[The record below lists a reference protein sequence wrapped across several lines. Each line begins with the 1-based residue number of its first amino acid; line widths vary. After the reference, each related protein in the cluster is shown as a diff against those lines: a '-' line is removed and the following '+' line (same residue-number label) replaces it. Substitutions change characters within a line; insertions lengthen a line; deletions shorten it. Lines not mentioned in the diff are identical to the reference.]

1 MAEFKIECFQN
12 EFLPQ
17 GGQVMHAV
25 LTVCASGT
33 GSVGASGPV
42 PAADRTELLIVDTS
56 GSMNGRKLRS
66 AKAATAAAIDC
77 IPDGVGFG
85 IVTGSHRAEM
95 AYPLWGGVAVSSVQ
109 TRAEAK
115 QAVKGF
121 EARGGTAIGSWIELA
136 QDVFGQAEGIRHAI
150 LLTDGRNESEEPE
163 ALDEA
168 LRRADGAFQCDCR
181 GVGDDWEVAELRK
194 VATALRGTYDIV
206 ADPDGLSVDFSGL
219 MMQSLGRQVAELSL
233 RVWTPQGAE
242 IVALKQME
250 PPLDLAGS
258 RAADGPLVGDYT
270 TGAWGDECRD
280 FYLSVRVPAGAVED
294 KMLVARVTLLVG
306 DEAVGQG
313 LVTAEWTDD
322 VTKSTRMNKQVA
334 DAIGEGELADAI
346 QEGVDAYRA
355 EDIAT
360 ATDRFEKA
368 VQIATESGNDD
379 AIDRLSK
386 IVDIDTVTGRVRP
399 KAKVDKID
407 LMTVETRSTR
417 TSRTVHRFK
426 GSDLGRCD
434 TCKRP
439 ATDAVH
445 RVAGSNSPN
454 STT

>member
-1 MAEFKIECFQN
+1 MADFQIECFQN

-17 GGQVMHAV
+17 GGEVMHAV

-33 GSVGASGPV
+33 GSSASDPA
-42 PAADRTELLIVDTS
+42 PAAARTELLIVDTS
-56 GSMNGRKLRS
+56 GSMNGKKLRS
-66 AKAATAAAIDC
+66 AKAATAAAVDC
-77 IPDGVGFG
+77 IPDGVGFV
-85 IVTGSHRAEM
+85 IITGNHEAEL
-95 AYPLWGGVAVSSVQ
+95 AYPVWGSPAVSSAQ

-115 QAVKGF
+115 QEVRKF

-136 QDVFGQAEGIRHAI
+136 EDVLGEAEGIRHAI

-181 GVGDDWEVAELRK
+181 GVGDDWDVAELRK

-206 ADPDGLSVDFSGL
+206 ADPDGLSADFSGL
-219 MMQSLGRQVAELSL
+219 MMQSLSKQVAELTL

-250 PPLDLAGS
+250 PPLDLVGS
-258 RAADGPLVGDYT
+258 RVAEGPLVGDYT

-280 FYLSVRVPAGAVED
+280 FYLSVRVPVGAVDD

-306 DEAVGQG
+306 DEPVGQG
-313 LVTAEWTDD
+313 LVTAVWTDD
-322 VTKSTRMNKQVA
+322 VAKSTRMNKRVA
-334 DAIGEGELADAI
+334 ETIGEGELADAT
-346 QEGVDAYRA
+346 QEGVDAYKDG
-355 EDIAT
+355 DIET
-360 ATDRFEKA
+360 ATDRFQKA
-368 VQIATESGNDD
+368 VHIARESGNDE
-379 AIDRLSK
+379 AIERLAK

-399 KAKVDKID
+399 KAKVEKID

-426 GSDLGRCD
+426 GSDLGRCE
-434 TCKRP
+434 TCRRP
-439 ATDAVH
+439 ATDSVH
-445 RVAGSNSPN
+445 RVAGTNSPN
-454 STT
+454 NTP

>member
-1 MAEFKIECFQN
+1 MADFQIECFQN
-12 EFLPQ
+12 EFLPE

-33 GSVGASGPV
+33 GSSVSDPA

-66 AKAATAAAIDC
+66 AKAATAAAVDC

-85 IVTGSHRAEM
+85 IITGNHQAEL
-95 AYPLWGGVAVSSVQ
+95 AYPLWGSVAVSSAQ

-115 QAVKGF
+115 GAVKNF
-121 EARGGTAIGSWIELA
+121 EARGGTAIGAWIELA
-136 QDVFGQAEGIRHAI
+136 QGILGQSEGIRHAI

-163 ALDEA
+163 ELDEA

-194 VATALRGTYDIV
+194 VATALRGSYDIV
-206 ADPDGLSVDFSGL
+206 ADPDGLAADFSGL
-219 MMQSLGRQVAELSL
+219 MMHSLSKQVAELTL

-250 PPLDLAGS
+250 PPLDLVGS
-258 RAADGPLVGDYT
+258 RTAGGPLVGDYT

-280 FYLSVRVPAGAVED
+280 FYLSVRVPVGAVDD

-306 DEAVGQG
+306 DEPVGQG
-313 LVTAEWTDD
+313 LVTAVWTDD
-322 VTKSTRMNKQVA
+322 VAKSTRMNKRVA
-334 DAIGEGELADAI
+334 AAIGEGELADAI
-346 QEGVDAYRA
+346 QEGVDAHRA
-355 EDIAT
+355 GDEET
-360 ATDRFEKA
+360 ATDRFAKA
-368 VQIATESGNDD
+368 VDIARESGNDD

-399 KAKVDKID
+399 KAKVDKVD

-417 TSRTVHRFK
+417 TTRTVHRFK

-434 TCKRP
+434 TCRRP

-445 RVAGSNSPN
+445 RVAGTNSPN
-454 STT
+454 GTT

>member
-1 MAEFKIECFQN
+1 MAEFQIECFQN
-12 EFLPQ
+12 EFLPE
-17 GGQVMHAV
+17 GGEVMHAV
-25 LTVCASGT
+25 LDVCASGT
-33 GSVGASGPV
+33 GSSGASGSAPE
-42 PAADRTELLIVDTS
+42 ADRTELLIVDTS

-66 AKAATAAAIDC
+66 AKAATAAAVDC

-85 IVTGSHRAEM
+85 IISGSHQAEL
-95 AYPLWGGVAVSSVQ
+95 AYPLWGGVAVSSTQ
-109 TRAEAK
+109 TRADAK
-115 QAVKGF
+115 QAVKGL

-136 QDVFGQAEGIRHAI
+136 QDVLAQTGGIRHAI

-206 ADPDGLSVDFSGL
+206 AEPEGLSADFSGL
-219 MMQSLGRQVAELSL
+219 MMQSLSKQVAELTL

-250 PPLDLAGS
+250 PPLDLVGS
-258 RAADGPLVGDYT
+258 RAAAGPLLGDYT
-270 TGAWGDECRD
+270 TGAWGDECRE
-280 FYLSVRVPAGAVED
+280 FYLSVRVPAGAVDD

-306 DEAVGQG
+306 DEPVGQS

-322 VTKSTRMNKQVA
+322 VAQSARMNKRVA
-334 DAIGEGELADAI
+334 EAIGEGELADAT
-346 QEGVDAYRA
+346 QEGVDAYKDG
-355 EDIAT
+355 DIET
-360 ATDRFEKA
+360 ATDRLQKA
-368 VQIATESGNDD
+368 VDIARESGNDE
-379 AIDRLSK
+379 AIERIAT
-386 IVDIDTVTGRVRP
+386 IVDIDTVTGRVRLKP
-399 KAKVDKID
+399 EVEKSD
-407 LMTVETRSTR
+407 LMMVETRSQR

-434 TCKRP
+434 TCRRP

-445 RVAGSNSPN
+445 RVAGTNRPN
-454 STT
+454 KTT